1 MEGVACIELG
11 LGSLGPNDENCQL
24 PVASCQLPVASFL
37 PATLRKKIGA
47 RKNPA
52 PI

>member
-24 PVASCQLPVASFL
+24 PVASFL